1 MKENKKIEIHSP
13 MIHVTGIETEG
24 CRQFLGI
31 PYARATRF
39 RYALM
44 IETYEGVVDA
54 SSFGNSCPQYRQF
67 YPQLDNPERL
77 FYYREFRKDLTLLNQ
92 PAHF

>member
-1 MKENKKIEIHSP
+1 MKEYKKIEIHSP

-31 PYARATRF
+31 PYAKATRF

-44 IETYEGVVDA
+44 IETYEGVGITPNGCFTTG
-54 SSFGNSCPQYRQF
+54 SSG
-67 YPQLDNPERL
+67 
-77 FYYREFRKDLTLLNQ
+77 KI
-92 PAHF
+92 